1 MERVEMKRAILVSLC
16 FVSGLFLAGTLA
28 AQCTATQGE
37 ILDATYKSHSPMR
50 SSVGKGYALTGI
62 VRASGDCQP
71 LSGATV
77 EFWMAGPDGAYRD
90 SYRGTA
96 VTDRKGVY
104 RIETVFP
111 AASTGMPPH
120 IHMAVAADGFVP
132 IQTECFP
139 AKGSAAGTFDVVLE
153 PGG

>member
-1 MERVEMKRAILVSLC
+1 MKRAILVSLC
-16 FVSGLFLAGTLA
+16 VAWGLFLAGTLS
-28 AQCTATQGE
+28 AQCAATQGMV
-37 ILDATYKSHSPMR
+37 LDAGYKSHSPMR
-50 SSVGKGYALTGI
+50 ASVGKGYVLTGT

-71 LSGATV
+71 VAGATL

-90 SYRGTA
+90 SYRGTV
-96 VTDRKGVY
+96 VTDKKGTY
-104 RIETVFP
+104 RIESVFP

-139 AKGSAAGTFDVVLE
+139 AKGSAVGRFDVVLE
-153 PGG
+153 PAG